1 MLDLGTILTRFQKW
15 GGKDLNSRKA
25 KHALEFMENK
35 KMLDLGTIGPKFT
48 WSKKRKGLAHIKQ
61 RLEKAKGNIEW

>member
-25 KHALEFMENK
+25 KPALEFMENT

-48 WSKKRKGLAHIKQ
+48 WSKKKKGTCTYQ
-61 RLEKAKGNIEW
+61 TEAKGNIEW